1 MCDGLLLCGVA
12 ARCAGRHLSS
22 SRKTGAVSRRNAA
35 PPTGLALNGIEGT
48 MATADQV
55 KALIKSHAVGDDER
69 FYAIAM
75 QVAAQAARQG
85 HSKFASDLR
94 DLVDQAKS
102 RAKAGPIGQRTKP
115 VPVVQPRGE
124 LAGLLTASYP
134 KTRLADMALD
144 DRVRSRIDRVLV
156 EQRQRDRIQEHGLV
170 PIRKLLLIGP
180 PGTGKTMTAA
190 ALAGELGLPLFTIQ
204 LDGLITKYLG
214 ETAAKL
220 RLIFDAIQQTR
231 AVYLFDEFDA
241 LGGERAAKNEV
252 GEIRRVL
259 NSFLQFLELDDSD
272 SIVVAATNHPQILDR
287 ALFRR
292 FDSVIEYV
300 LPARDIAE
308 NVMRARLALLDTSQ
322 VQWSDVLD
330 AAEGLS
336 HADLTRACEQAAKN
350 AILAHRKRVETSELV
365 EAVRERRAARG

>member
-1 MCDGLLLCGVA
+1 
-12 ARCAGRHLSS
+12 
-22 SRKTGAVSRRNAA
+22 
-35 PPTGLALNGIEGT
+35 

-55 KALIKSHAVGDDER
+55 KALIRSHAEGDEER

-75 QVAAQAARQG
+75 QVAAQAARHG
-85 HSKFASDLR
+85 HTKFAQDLR
-94 DLVDQAKS
+94 ELVDQAKA
-102 RAKAGPIGQRTKP
+102 RAKATPIGQRTKP

-124 LAGLLTASYP
+124 LTGLLTAAYP

-144 DRVRSRIDRVLV
+144 HAVGSRIDRELI
-156 EQRQRDRIQEHGLV
+156 EQRQRERIQEHGFAPL
-170 PIRKLLLIGP
+170 RKLLLIGP

-214 ETAAKL
+214 ETASKL
-220 RLIFDAIQQTR
+220 RLIFDTIQQTR

-272 SIVVAATNHPQILDR
+272 SIIVAATNHPKILDR

-292 FDSVIEYV
+292 FDAVIEYV
-300 LPARDIAE
+300 LPAREITE
-308 NVMRARLALLDTSQ
+308 KVMRARLALLDTSDLR
-322 VQWSDVLD
+322 WSEVLG
-330 AAEGLS
+330 ATEVLS
-336 HADLTRACEQAAKN
+336 HADLTRACEHAAKK
-350 AILAHRKRVETSELV
+350 AILANRTRIETSELV
-365 EAVRERRAARG
+365 EALHERRGSQG